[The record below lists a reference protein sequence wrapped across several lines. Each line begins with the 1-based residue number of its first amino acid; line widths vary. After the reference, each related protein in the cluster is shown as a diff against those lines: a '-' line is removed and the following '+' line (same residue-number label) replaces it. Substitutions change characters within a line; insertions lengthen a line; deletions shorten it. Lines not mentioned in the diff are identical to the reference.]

1 LHILHLVL
9 HFIIP
14 AIIAK
19 LAFAKH
25 WRISYLVMMSTMLV
39 DLDHL
44 LANPLYALNRC
55 SIGFHPLHEPIAIAV
70 YGILCFVPKLRLVG
84 IGLIIHMSLDS
95 ADCFMTNG
103 VWYV

>member
-1 LHILHLVL
+1 MQILHLVF

-14 AIIAK
+14 AIVAK

-25 WRISYLVMMSTMLV
+25 WHISYLVMMSTMLV

-44 LANPLYALNRC
+44 LADPMYDPNRC

-95 ADCFMTNG
+95 VDCFMTNG
-103 VWYV
+103 VWYL